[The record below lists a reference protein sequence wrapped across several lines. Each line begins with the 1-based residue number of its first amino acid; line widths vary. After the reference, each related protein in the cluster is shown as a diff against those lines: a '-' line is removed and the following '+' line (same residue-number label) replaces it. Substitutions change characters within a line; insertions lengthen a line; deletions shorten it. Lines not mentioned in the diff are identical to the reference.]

1 MRCNI
6 ASAGPNTRIENDPV
20 TAG

>member
-1 MRCNI
+1 MRSNV